1 MTDTATSTPGQ
12 ALRRLLDPDYTDGAL
27 VRDILADDPT
37 RLHGRQLLA
46 LLHRLRGA
54 HSTQLHHAGASETEA
69 QQQFGA
75 AISAVKAELAKRP
88 HLPNKLEARAL
99 RQAAAKRR

>member
-1 MTDTATSTPGQ
+1 MTDSPFTPRQ
-12 ALRRLLDPDYTDGAL
+12 ALLRLLDPDYTPGTL
-27 VRDILADDPT
+27 VRDILADDLT

-46 LLHRLRGA
+46 LLRRLRGA
-54 HSTQLHHAGASETEA
+54 QSNQVLYAGASETEA
-69 QQQFGA
+69 QQQFGT

-88 HLPNKLEARAL
+88 HLPNKIEAKAL